1 MARPRGDIKIV
12 DRSNGIII
20 ILHCVLCSF
29 AGNRSS
35 PQYDHMIESFKCAS
49 CSAPLDFEG
58 KTMQKCQFCGST
70 VIVPTE
76 MLYRSGTAAF
86 GDLSSLTGKAFKIAE
101 IQQLIHDG
109 KKIEAIKVFR
119 ETFGVGL
126 KEAKDAVE
134 AMEHGRSVDIS
145 GMQIRTANLASHAE
159 YADAAKK
166 IGYSIGG
173 SILATVLLISVVTLA
188 GVGAAFYFA
197 FSAIDRTT
205 KSITSNTATGPKEQ
219 NAKQPDA
226 LEVLRL
232 GGEGIGGGR
241 FKDNRHVAVDGNGR
255 IYSADYSKGRMQV
268 FDAEGK
274 FLTEWA
280 PQTGTNLYDLAADRK
295 GNLYLANDKG
305 VFMYEGET
313 GKPLA
318 QSERVYPRSIALRWD
333 GSVAVAADKK
343 IVILDTSLKTVTEHN
358 NAGEL
363 ANASAGFREIASD
376 GNGNIYAIDQQ
387 NGDICK
393 FSADVKF
400 LNRFPIGS
408 RSPNAIAIDPTG
420 RIFIS
425 NTSNIDV
432 FDENGRAVRS
442 FETYQAFGM
451 SFNEAGE
458 LLVASRP
465 FVVKY
470 KLNF

>member
-1 MARPRGDIKIV
+1 MT
-12 DRSNGIII
+12 
-20 ILHCVLCSF
+20 
-29 AGNRSS
+29 
-35 PQYDHMIESFKCAS
+35 ESFKCAS
-49 CSAPLDFEG
+49 CSAPLEFEG

-86 GDLSSLTGKAFKIAE
+86 GDLASLTGKAFKIAE

-145 GMQIRTANLASHAE
+145 GMQIRTVSPATHAA

-173 SILATVLLISVVTLA
+173 SILATVLLITIVTLA
-188 GVGAAFYFA
+188 GIGAAIYFA
-197 FSAIDRTT
+197 FSAIDKTT
-205 KSITSNTATGPKEQ
+205 TTASNTANTAIGPKEQ
-219 NAKQPDA
+219 DAKQPDA
-226 LEVLRL
+226 LEIMRI
-232 GGEGIGGGR
+232 GGEGIGGGK
-241 FKDNRHVAVDGNGR
+241 FKDNRHVAVDGKGR
-255 IYSADYSKGRMQV
+255 IYSADYSKGRIQV

-274 FLTEWA
+274 FLTGWA
-280 PQTGTNLYDLAADRK
+280 PQAGTNLYDLAADRK
-295 GNLYLANDKG
+295 GNLYIANDKG
-305 VFMYEGET
+305 VFLYEGET
-313 GKPLA
+313 GKLAA
-318 QSERVYPRSIALRWD
+318 QSEKIYPRGIALRWD
-333 GSVAVAADKK
+333 DSVAVAADKK
-343 IVILDTSLKTVTEHN
+343 IIILDANLKTLAEHN
-358 NAGEL
+358 DAGEL
-363 ANASAGFREIASD
+363 ANASAGFREIAAD

-393 FSADVKF
+393 FSPDVKF
-400 LNRFPIGS
+400 LNRFPINS
-408 RSPNAIAIDPTG
+408 RSPNAIAIDQNG

-425 NTSNIDV
+425 ETSKVNV
-432 FDENGRAVRS
+432 FDQNGHAVKS

-451 SFNEAGE
+451 AFNEAGE

-465 FVVKY
+465 FIVKY
-470 KLNF
+470 KLNL